1 MGQNSTEVAYGF
13 GQLGSAYADVA
24 NIIVPPTGHVIVAIQ
39 FLADN
44 TPTLLTPEKLTTV
57 TGSAGAGSGP
67 SYVSIAATA
76 NVALATAESDQNF
89 RGAHASAIGNGT
101 NTAAGTEHTLT
112 TAAPVG
118 TVRVGQYVLLANT
131 AADNDGST
139 AMDLDVSST
148 DGCPI
153 PIYSGPN
160 QQGVRVTSHSATDK
174 VTVDANITS
183 ATQSFIFL
191 DEQHGAGGLTAASQV
206 FPKGVTIYGRWTA
219 FKPSAAGVICY
230 FGK

>member
-1 MGQNSTEVAYGF
+1 MAYKDNSVAYGF
-13 GQLGSAYADVA
+13 GQYGSAYSDVA
-24 NIIVPPTGHVIVAIQ
+24 NVIVPPQDHVIVAIT

-44 TPTLLTPEKLTTV
+44 TPTVLTSEKLTTV
-57 TGSAGAGSGP
+57 TGSAGAGAGP
-67 SYVSIAATA
+67 SYISIAGTG

-89 RGAHASAIGNGT
+89 RGAHASAIGNVT
-101 NTAAGTEHTLT
+101 NAAAGTEHTLT

-139 AMDLDVSST
+139 PMVLDTSAS

-160 QQGVRVTSHSATDK
+160 QQGVRVTEHSATDK
-174 VTVDANITS
+174 VKLSGNITAS
-183 ATQSFIFL
+183 TQSLIFL
-191 DEQHGAGGLTAASQV
+191 DEQHGAGGITAAGQIY
-206 FPKGVTIYGRWTA
+206 PKGVTIYGRWTA